1 MRLTKRLL
9 ILSVLLFAV
18 QASMAQY
25 RIYGGHKTK
34 RFSFNFDTTVLHR
47 AIYAVKLTDKA
58 ESPYSVDNP
67 QAFLSQKAIDR
78 RAKYNI
84 PVTEQDIPVNQA
96 YIDKL
101 TEMGFIVHGKS
112 KWLNCVWV
120 ECPEEKLEELKALSF
135 VDYNYQWR
143 KKTDKPAA
151 KEVKMKRPKVSKD
164 GLDDTMKL
172 QYGRAE
178 NQTVMLNIQALHNL
192 GFTGKGITIALL
204 DAGFTKANSVPVFE
218 SMFQEGRVLHVADFV
233 DDDYEV
239 YDKGNH
245 GMNVLSCIAANEPGA
260 MIGTAPDI
268 NAVLLRT
275 EDEDTEYIIEEFNWV
290 EAAELADS
298 IGVDMIH
305 SSLGYHEFD
314 DPSTSYKWEEC
325 NGDICISTIGAD
337 IAASKGIYV
346 NVSAGN
352 EGDEPWKHITAPADA
367 DSCMTV
373 GAVDSKGKIAF
384 FSSLGPSQD
393 GRLKPDVCAKGH
405 NTAVEG
411 VSGHVSTSSGT
422 SFSGPIMAGCA
433 ACLMQAHPKAHP
445 IDIMNAIKLSG
456 SNFKMPDYTYGYG
469 IPDLGLAHKILEK
482 MGF

>member
-67 QAFLSQKAIDR
+67 QAFLSQKALDR
-78 RAKYNI
+78 RAKYKI
-84 PVTEQDIPVNQA
+84 PITEQDIPVNQA

-101 TEMGFIVHGKS
+101 TEMGFIVRGKS

-120 ECPEEKLEELKALSF
+120 ECPEEKLEELKSLSF

-143 KKTDKPAA
+143 QKTEKPTA
-151 KEVKMKRPKVSKD
+151 KEVKMKRPKLPKEA
-164 GLDDTMKL
+164 LDNTMTLK
-172 QYGRAE
+172 YGRSD
-178 NQTVMLNIQALHNL
+178 NQTQMLNVQSLHNL
-192 GFTGKGITIALL
+192 GFTGKNVTVAFL
-204 DAGFTKANSVPVFE
+204 DAGFTKADQMSVFE
-218 SMFQEGRVLHVADFV
+218 PMFNENRVLYLYDFV
-233 DDDYEV
+233 EDDQVV

-245 GMNVLSCIAANEPGA
+245 GMNVLSCVAANQPEK
-260 MIGTAPDI
+260 MIGTAPDVSV
-268 NAVLLRT
+268 VLFRT
-275 EDEDTEYIIEEFNWV
+275 EDEDTEYIIEEFNWM
-290 EAAELADS
+290 EAAEIADS
-298 IGVDMIH
+298 LGVDMIH

-314 DPSTSYKWEEC
+314 DPSTSYAWNEC
-325 NGDICISTIGAD
+325 NGDICISTMAAD
-337 IAASKGIYV
+337 FAASKGIYV

-367 DSCMTV
+367 DSCMAI
-373 GAVDSKGKIAF
+373 GAVDNKGKIAF
-384 FSSLGPSQD
+384 FSSLGPSYD
-393 GRLKPDVCAKGH
+393 GRIKPDVCAKGYQTTV
-405 NTAVEG
+405 NG
-411 VSGHVSTSSGT
+411 ISGHPTSSSGT

-433 ACLMQAHPKAHP
+433 ACLMQAHPNAHP
-445 IDIMNAIKLSG
+445 VDIMNAIRLAG
-456 SNFKMPDYTYGYG
+456 SNYKVPDATYGYG
-469 IPDLGLAHKILEK
+469 IPDMGIAHQILVK
-482 MGF
+482 MGL